1 MEHEITD
8 ADRTA
13 MVRCAVSRAGRD
25 DVKGAL
31 ARANDPSFQAPTS
44 VINALK
50 ALRKHRDPTS
60 VVTRP
65 QYRAALPYLAVLVS
79 EACLS
84 RTIEALGDHSDHPTR
99 DQLLAA
105 LEEVREVFPDSTIG
119 VMLASVADAEMPAS
133 DLCFGLAATDVRF
146 GLSDWADS
154 GTATTSGP
162 GPSVGGIGGP
172 GLTDGADGADPTGG
186 GTTQGQ
192 REARR
197 LKKQKDAEERRRKM
211 EAARKA
217 GEQVRKARK
226 QERSGARSGT
236 SGTGRADSSGP
247 GVAGKGDARSGADG
261 RGRSVAPRLNRR
273 ATLTPLEE
281 EEFDKTDPW
290 VGAVVFAWVPFDSVD
305 PNQPDIDGKSRRCV
319 VVAGSP
325 ADLLVRAGYSEG
337 GVKSRD
343 WKSVPLR
350 HWKRA
355 GFDQPTWID
364 SETLRVPRLADGGP
378 VGWLDPEDWNSLW

>member
-162 GPSVGGIGGP
+162 GPSVGGVGGP

-211 EAARKA
+211 EAARTA
-217 GEQVRKARK
+217 GEQVRKEPAGPTPRAR
-226 QERSGARSGT
+226 ESP
-236 SGTGRADSSGP
+236 GRATPDPEPTAGEGVWHRGSTGGP
-247 GVAGKGDARSGADG
+247 
-261 RGRSVAPRLNRR
+261 P
-273 ATLTPLEE
+273 
-281 EEFDKTDPW
+281 
-290 VGAVVFAWVPFDSVD
+290 
-305 PNQPDIDGKSRRCV
+305 SRRSKRRSSTRPIP
-319 VVAGSP
+319 GS
-325 ADLLVRAGYSEG
+325 VRWYSPG
-337 GVKSRD
+337 SRSTPSTRTSPTSTASRD
-343 WKSVPLR
+343 VAWSWPARPQICWCAPATPK
-350 HWKRA
+350 
-355 GFDQPTWID
+355 
-364 SETLRVPRLADGGP
+364 GG
-378 VGWLDPEDWNSLW
+378 